1 MPSALLPTNSL
12 PERHR
17 KAIIFT
23 RQSRSYVLHHAVVAA
38 GLPDCVRPYQ
48 TCIWLKYT
56 EVYLSLS
63 IRHFY
68 RFYILRLSIHLSL
81 VHIILSVLLSI
92 QVLDHMM
99 MPGSVSVALANC
111 NASALSFLLWIAM
124 DCHGLPQELQLPYG
138 LPWVKTCKHN
148 TDTKHM
154 TSLCI
159 WVAKHLITG
168 GIDSAHIM
176 LEFARLVRYKYDAM
190 KLQPWCGTDS
200 LTSKYIK
207 HIKYPWLF
215 ALIDEYRSHSQRRSK
230 VQTTMTMGLK
240 LVSID
245 SWSCIAYYCHC
256 VVSALNKHL
265 RPR

>member
-56 EVYLSLS
+56 EVYLSLYS
-63 IRHFY
+63 TFLQ
-68 RFYILRLSIHLSL
+68 ILYLAPQHPSFFGSYLYY
-81 VHIILSVLLSI
+81 
-92 QVLDHMM
+92 
-99 MPGSVSVALANC
+99 SVSTSVNSGARPYDDAGLG
-111 NASALSFLLWIAM
+111 LSGIGELQRLGPILFAV

-190 KLQPWCGTDS
+190 KLQPWCSTDS

-256 VVSALNKHL
+256 VVSALNKHP

>member
-1 MPSALLPTNSL
+1 MTKEYWS
-12 PERHR
+12 
-17 KAIIFT
+17 
-23 RQSRSYVLHHAVVAA
+23 
-38 GLPDCVRPYQ
+38 
-48 TCIWLKYT
+48 
-56 EVYLSLS
+56 LSLS
-63 IRHFY
+63 VRHFY
-68 RFYILRLSIHLSL
+68 RFYIFRLSIHLSL
-81 VHIILSVLLSI
+81 VHILSVLLSI
-92 QVLDHMM
+92 QVLDHTM

-190 KLQPWCGTDS
+190 KLQPWCSTDS
-200 LTSKYIK
+200 LTSNISNISSTLDYL
-207 HIKYPWLF
+207 PW
-215 ALIDEYRSHSQRRSK
+215 
-230 VQTTMTMGLK
+230 
-240 LVSID
+240 
-245 SWSCIAYYCHC
+245 
-256 VVSALNKHL
+256 
-265 RPR
+265 